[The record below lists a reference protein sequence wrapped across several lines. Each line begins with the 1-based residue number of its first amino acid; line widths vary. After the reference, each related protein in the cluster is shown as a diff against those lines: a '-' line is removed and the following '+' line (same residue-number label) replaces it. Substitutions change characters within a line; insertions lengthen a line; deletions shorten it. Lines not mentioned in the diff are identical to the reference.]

1 MKNEECVSPGSS
13 VIFEWIGGIHN
24 VVKVANEDDFSS
36 CAKGDVKSTEGP
48 YTWQAPATEGT
59 HYFICGIPGH
69 CPSMRVAVEVSQ
81 NC

>member
-13 VIFEWIGGIHN
+13 VIFEWGGFHN
-24 VVKVANEDDFSS
+24 VEKVANEDDFAK
-36 CAKGDVKSTEGP
+36 CANGDVKSDAGP